1 MSVENTERQPLL
13 ADSSL
18 HNTTLRT
25 ELLEEERK
33 TPLYMTVFGIFL
45 VVFAGCTFT
54 GANVIQKIVC
64 EGKLNFW
71 SLFLIRGMT
80 QLPVMGGYTLWTKSS
95 FFGPKEV
102 RPIVDVERYH
112 LYKQGK
118 CLAVRR

>member
-1 MSVENTERQPLL
+1 
-13 ADSSL
+13 
-18 HNTTLRT
+18 
-25 ELLEEERK
+25 
-33 TPLYMTVFGIFL
+33 MTVFGTFL

-102 RPIVDVERYH
+102 R
-112 LYKQGK
+112 
-118 CLAVRR
+118 